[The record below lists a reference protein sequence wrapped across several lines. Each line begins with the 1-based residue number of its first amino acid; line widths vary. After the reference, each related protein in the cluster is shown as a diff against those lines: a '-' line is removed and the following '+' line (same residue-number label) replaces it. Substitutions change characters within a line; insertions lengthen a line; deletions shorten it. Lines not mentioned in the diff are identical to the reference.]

1 MFEYFLDNLLPLGIA
16 VSGAIAW
23 VLDKRKRN
31 AELQS
36 VIASNKQSEATAM
49 TGMQDVYDRF
59 VEDVRKQ
66 LLELREENSQ
76 LKQRVSELESQ
87 LSSAE
92 KERVE
97 LIKQVNT
104 FKEQS
109 KKDGEVILELK
120 GMVESYEKE
129 LKTFR
134 KERK

>member
-23 VLDKRKRN
+23 FLDKRKRN

>member
-23 VLDKRKRN
+23 FLDKRKRN

-66 LLELREENSQ
+66 LLELRDENSQ

>member
-23 VLDKRKRN
+23 FLDKRKRN

-49 TGMQDVYDRF
+49 AGMQDVYDRF
-59 VEDVRKQ
+59 VEDVRSQ
-66 LLELREENSQ
+66 LLELRDENSQ

-92 KERVE
+92 KERIE